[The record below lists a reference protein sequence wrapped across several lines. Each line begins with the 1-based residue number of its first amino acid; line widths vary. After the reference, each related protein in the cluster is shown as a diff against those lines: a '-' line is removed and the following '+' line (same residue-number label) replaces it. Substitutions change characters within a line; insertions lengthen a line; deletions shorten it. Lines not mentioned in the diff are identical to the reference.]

1 MMFGYVKEKKLQ
13 IIGIKTINRMNI
25 DDINNLHASNF
36 METFKNIFEKTKSIT
51 KEVENLRPFK
61 NKKHMINSF
70 LLIFDSLNLKKKL
83 QIINNHPDLGDK
95 IKINQGLTKLSQEE
109 QSLAGL
115 KDCSEDEFE
124 LFNQLNSSFKLK
136 FNIPFIYAVR
146 GKNKGDIVNEFKSR
160 LVNSD
165 VNSEINISIKQ
176 VKRIA
181 HLRLEELI
189 DG

>member
-1 MMFGYVKEKKLQ
+1 
-13 IIGIKTINRMNI
+13 MNI
-25 DDINNLHASNF
+25 DDINILSNSIF
-36 METFKNIFEKTKSIT
+36 IETFKNIFEKTESIT
-51 KEVENLRPFK
+51 KEAENLRPYK
-61 NKKHMINSF
+61 NKEHMIDSF
-70 LLIFDSLNLKKKL
+70 LLIFDSLDLKNKL

-95 IKINQGLTKLSQEE
+95 IKINKGLTKLSQEE

-115 KDCSEDEFE
+115 QNCTEEEFK
-124 LFNQLNSSFKLK
+124 LFNELNSSFKLK

-146 GKNKGDIVNEFKSR
+146 GKNKIDIINEFQSR

-165 VNSEINISIKQ
+165 INSEIDISIEQ

-181 HLRLEELI
+181 LLRLEELI

>member
-1 MMFGYVKEKKLQ
+1 
-13 IIGIKTINRMNI
+13 MNI
-25 DDINNLHASNF
+25 DDINILSNSIF
-36 METFKNIFEKTKSIT
+36 IETFKNIFEKTESIT
-51 KEVENLRPFK
+51 QEAENLRPYK

-70 LLIFDSLNLKKKL
+70 LLIFDSLDLKNKL

-115 KDCSEDEFE
+115 NDCTDKEFK

-146 GKNKGDIVNEFKSR
+146 GKNKRDILNEFQSR
-160 LVNSD
+160 LINTD
-165 VNSEINISIKQ
+165 INSEIDISIEQ

-181 HLRLEELI
+181 LLRLEELI